1 MCVRIPC
8 LSRVDIWVAPCRL
21 LTSPPLLCTVLSPAW
36 YLRPRPRWDSFSP
49 TCQRAL
55 PPRAPVGE
63 PAWLPEPLVL
73 GGVCMH
79 TFSFLSPRDGREHC
93 PPFLLSLW
101 LLGHCLGQFKDE
113 SKENQVQLLIL
124 LLFQRILTPRLLEPH
139 TSSFISSGDETA
151 GRCADWYLCLLTHA
165 AAQSRP
171 LLPPLCA
178 LGNWEGT
185 TEALRMGGGVWAPL
199 DALLSNRCSL
209 GCFLHFSFLFLVVL
223 LSAVCYSTI
232 APSRN
237 PGMDIIHFEK
247 FKNISNCP

>member
-8 LSRVDIWVAPCRL
+8 LSRVDIRVAPCRL
-21 LTSPPLLCTVLSPAW
+21 LTSPPLLCAVLSPAW

-49 TCQRAL
+49 ACQRAL

-73 GGVCMH
+73 GGICMH
-79 TFSFLSPRDGREHC
+79 TFSFLSPRDGREHH

-101 LLGHCLGQFKDE
+101 LLGRCLGQFKDE
-113 SKENQVQLLIL
+113 GKEDQVQLLIL
-124 LLFQRILTPRLLEPH
+124 LLFQRILAPRLLEPH
-139 TSSFISSGDETA
+139 TSSFLSSGDEMA
-151 GRCADWYLCLLTHA
+151 GRCADWYLCLLTDA

-171 LLPPLCA
+171 LLPPLCP
-178 LGNWEGT
+178 LGNWEGA

-199 DALLSNRCSL
+199 GALLSNRCSL
-209 GCFLHFSFLFLVVL
+209 GCCLHFSFLFSVVL
-223 LSAVCYSTI
+223 LSALSYSTI
-232 APSRN
+232 APSRS

>member
-1 MCVRIPC
+1 MSELETEDVLI
-8 LSRVDIWVAPCRL
+8 
-21 LTSPPLLCTVLSPAW
+21 TVLLANQPPYSW
-36 YLRPRPRWDSFSP
+36 LRYNGI
-49 TCQRAL
+49 
-55 PPRAPVGE
+55 V
-63 PAWLPEPLVL
+63 
-73 GGVCMH
+73 
-79 TFSFLSPRDGREHC
+79 FLTHRTRVWRRGS
-93 PPFLLSLW
+93 
-101 LLGHCLGQFKDE
+101 
-113 SKENQVQLLIL
+113 
-124 LLFQRILTPRLLEPH
+124 ILTPRLLEPH